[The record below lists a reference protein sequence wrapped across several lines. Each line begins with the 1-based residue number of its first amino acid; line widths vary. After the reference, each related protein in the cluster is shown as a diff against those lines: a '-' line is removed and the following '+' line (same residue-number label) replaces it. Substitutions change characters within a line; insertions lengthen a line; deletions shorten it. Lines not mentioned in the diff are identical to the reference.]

1 MTYKTFFIVVITLI
15 HTCYCDDVKNLFEK
29 INRETIKLNAIGADV
44 GWQSLINPSSPDLPD
59 RAGKFQKSLINWKQ
73 SNCNKLATL
82 YFANQL
88 NSTQKRQTYL
98 LCRGLKYS
106 YKETRKTSNLYEEIQ
121 AIYNDAETCI
131 PNISKNS
138 SLVQFEEA
146 ILNYVSKVNTNLNSE
161 QLNKKLN
168 TEWEGNQKCLI
179 GEKEF
184 DSMMKYSKNETVL
197 RWVWS
202 EWREKMIVMKTPYL
216 QMMKIENKAAKRNGY
231 KDIGA
236 FWRDEIELPDLRRLC
251 YQLYESILPLYK
263 LLHGVARFQLRKN
276 YGDIV
281 PEKGPIPAHLLGD
294 LWSQNWEK
302 LVDMILPQNINLDHR
317 INKLNWTVDHM
328 VKRAEDFYTSLGL
341 PAMTQTF
348 WRESIFT
355 QKNNSIRCH
364 GTAAD
369 MFKNGDYRLLYC
381 SNTSFE
387 DFYVLHHEM
396 GHIQYYMAYEKQP
409 GLFRQANIALHE
421 AIGDTIMLG
430 AVTPQHLHRLGLIND
445 TELFANDSDY
455 DNMSLKE
462 IKYDKSTKELDTN
475 TISVIDIGK
484 TFKLVINAKKG
495 DLGKMIPNLKDN
507 IVFKDKGNAKGGN
520 SKEHKADKL
529 KKAESNHISTDDV
542 LILKQALNKLPQI
555 PFSLVLDE
563 YRWRLFEGNLDKRYL
578 NKEFWKLA
586 RELQG
591 IAPVGYR
598 GEGYFDVGAKY
609 HVADNVSYIRYFLS
623 SFVQY
628 QLFERLCKAAV
639 FGRKN
644 VAESMPSSIAL
655 HRCDIYGSK
664 VAGKILND
672 LMSRGSSQHWMEILQ
687 ESADIGTITSSSL
700 INYYRPVYK
709 MLAQFVKKHNIPIGW

>member
-1 MTYKTFFIVVITLI
+1 MMYKTFFIIIFTLL
-15 HTCYCDDVKNLFEK
+15 HTGSCDDVNNLFEK
-29 INRETIKLNAIGADV
+29 INRETVKLNAIGANI
-44 GWQSLINPSSPDLPD
+44 GWQSLINPSSPELPG
-59 RAGKFQKSLINWKQ
+59 RAGKFQKSRIIWQL

-121 AIYNDAETCI
+121 AIYNDAQVCI
-131 PNISKNS
+131 PSVNSNS
-138 SLVQFEEA
+138 SLAQFEEA
-146 ILNYVSKVNTNLNSE
+146 ILNYLSTVNLNSE
-161 QLNKKLN
+161 RFKNLN
-168 TEWEGNQKCLI
+168 TEWEGNQTCLK

-202 EWREKMIVMKTPYL
+202 QWREKMVRMKTPYL
-216 QMMKIENKAAKRNGY
+216 QMMKIENRAAKRNGY

-236 FWRDEIELPDLRRLC
+236 AWRDEIELPDLRKLC

-263 LLHGVARFQLRKN
+263 LLHGVARFQLRKH
-276 YGDIV
+276 YGEIV
-281 PEKGPIPAHLLGD
+281 PERGPIPAHLLGD
-294 LWSQNWEK
+294 LWSQNWEH
-302 LVDMILPQNINLDHR
+302 LTDMILPQNINLDDR
-317 INKLNWTVDHM
+317 IKKLNWTVDHM
-328 VKRAEDFYTSLGL
+328 VRRAEDFYTSLGL
-341 PAMTQTF
+341 PAMTKTF
-348 WRESIFT
+348 WRESVFT

-369 MFKNGDYRLLYC
+369 MFQSGDYRLLYC

-409 GLFRQANIALHE
+409 GLFRQANTALHE

-430 AVTPQHLHRLGLIND
+430 AITPQHLHRLGLIND

-455 DNMSLKE
+455 ENIS
-462 IKYDKSTKELDTN
+462 IKDIENDSTKDLDN

-484 TFKLVINAKKG
+484 TFKLVINAKKSN
-495 DLGKMIPNLKDN
+495 LGNLKEN
-507 IVFKDKGNAKGGN
+507 VIFKNKDRKESINKKGQKTEAPNGI
-520 SKEHKADKL
+520 SADD
-529 KKAESNHISTDDV
+529 I

-563 YRWRLFEGNLDKRYL
+563 YRWRLFEGSLDMGYM
-578 NKEFWKLA
+578 NKEFWNLVK
-586 RELQG
+586 ELQG
-591 IAPVGYR
+591 IAPLGNR
-598 GEGYFDVGAKY
+598 GESYFDVGAKY
-609 HVADNVSYIRYFLS
+609 HVADNVPYVRYFLS
-623 SFVQY
+623 SFVQH

-644 VAESMPSSIAL
+644 VEESMPSSIAL

-664 VAGKILND
+664 VAGKIL
-672 LMSRGSSQHWMEILQ
+672 
-687 ESADIGTITSSSL
+687 
-700 INYYRPVYK
+700 K
-709 MLAQFVKKHNIPIGW
+709 